1 MSLVFTIGF
10 ILFGAI
16 MFFELDYS
24 LAAGRDK
31 TLTNRGQRVATLLE
45 QCRSYEAE
53 ECTRKFADLIAA
65 MPEGGLIRIF
75 NSAGDIMHPTGP
87 RSTDDFPWPRPQ
99 SGDSTTFTKVRYHG
113 GKFRV
118 MTEPVSHGTERVWIV
133 VAGQLRDNGLL
144 LAQFKHG
151 LLFATPPLLLFSA
164 IFGYFMGRRALAPVT
179 QLAASARSISISDLS
194 RRLPI
199 VNTGDEV
206 QDLAEIC
213 NGLIERLESTANEVS
228 RFTADASHELRS
240 PISYIYTLS
249 ESALRNPHID
259 EESADSFREIVREC
273 SEATRLLDD
282 MLTLARF
289 DAGRADTAFARLNLA
304 EVLADSC
311 DKARPF
317 VEIKN
322 QQMKIRIVESAPVWV
337 LGDIAGLRRLFWILL
352 DNAIKYTP
360 ASGAIDVTLV
370 TVGKDAVVSVTDT
383 GIGIPKADLPD
394 VFRRFYR
401 VDKARSVTEGAGL
414 GLSIAKWI
422 SDLHRGEL
430 SVFSSEDMGTTFQ
443 ISLRLA
449 T

>member
-1 MSLVFTIGF
+1 MAFTIGF
-10 ILFGAI
+10 VIFGTI
-16 MFFELDYS
+16 MFFELNYS

-31 TLTNRGQRVATLLE
+31 TLTNRGKRVATLLDR
-45 QCRSYEAE
+45 CRSYDSE

-65 MPEGGLIRIF
+65 MPEGNLIRIF
-75 NSAGDIMHPTGP
+75 NSAGDVLHPIGP
-87 RSTDDFPWPRPQ
+87 RPTDDFPWPQTQPTD
-99 SGDSTTFTKVRYHG
+99 GATFIKVRYHG
-113 GKFRV
+113 GNFRV
-118 MTEPVSHGTERVWIV
+118 LSEPVSNGADHVWIV
-133 VAGQLRDNGLL
+133 VAGQLKDNALL
-144 LAQFKHG
+144 LRQFRTG

-164 IFGYFMGRRALAPVT
+164 MFGYFMGRRALAPVSK
-179 QLAASARSISISDLS
+179 LAASARSISIGNLS

-199 VNTGDEV
+199 VDTGDEI
-206 QDLAEIC
+206 QDLAETC
-213 NGLIERLESTANEVS
+213 NELIERLESTANEVS

-249 ESALRNPHID
+249 ESALRNPNLD
-259 EESADSFREIVREC
+259 EESSDAFKEIVREC

-289 DAGRADTAFARLNLA
+289 DAGHADTAFARLNLA

-317 VEIKN
+317 VEIKH
-322 QQMKIRIVESAPVWV
+322 QQMKIRITESAPVWV

-360 ASGAIDVTLV
+360 ASGAIDVTLA
-370 TVGKDAVVSVTDT
+370 TIGKDAVISVTDT

-422 SDLHRGEL
+422 SDIHRGEL
-430 SVFSSEDMGTTFQ
+430 SVSSSEDLGTTFQ